1 MKEILLIALGGGTGA
16 VLRYLVSKYVTE
28 VSDKVFPWGT
38 MTVNILGCLVAG
50 IVIGCTIKLN
60 LPDTLRLLLIAGF
73 CGGFTT
79 FSAFSVEGLN
89 LLRHGYFVLFA
100 SYFLANTV
108 GGLAAVYIGSKLIVK
123 YVN

>member
-1 MKEILLIALGGGTGA
+1 MREVLLVALGGGAGA
-16 VLRYLVSKYVTE
+16 VMRYLVSKYIME
-28 VSDKVFPWGT
+28 FSDKVFPWGT

-50 IVIGCTIKLN
+50 IVIGCTIRLN
-60 LPDTLRLLLIAGF
+60 LPDALRLLLIAGF

-108 GGLAAVYIGSKLIVK
+108 GGLAAVYAGSKLVVR
-123 YVN
+123 YLN